1 MQEGVRLEQEE
12 TLRTLYSAYCWSS
25 ATPVL
30 PREENAGAEDTKT
43 RINTGPAWIRTRNQ
57 RLMRALLCP

>member
-1 MQEGVRLEQEE
+1 MKGRFLKA
-12 TLRTLYSAYCWSS
+12 LYDAYSWSS

-30 PREENAGAEDTKT
+30 PQEEDSGADDTKT